1 MRSDSAAAASPT
13 GASIEFDL
21 PKAPNNPPP
30 DVTGKVH
37 FADDQARALL
47 RGHLEELSQP
57 RPPAWQQVKYNISRT
72 VYRGRLEGREIF
84 LKHFHGQS
92 LFHRLGRLVGFS
104 RARYEMHF
112 AQYLRSRDLPA
123 VPPLATVCHNG
134 VEWLTTL
141 AISPAE
147 ACDTWHIRQ
156 LSRGR
161 PGAAAISR
169 GCLAMAEMIAR
180 MHEAG
185 VIHCDLHCDNILVR
199 GNSTGVQ
206 LVLTDLHRMKRRRR
220 LSRRARAANLALLFH
235 DRCDLTTRTERLRFL
250 KHYLACTGAGGTLR
264 GWVTLIAKFARR
276 HTGRQHSQRDRRV
289 VGLNRYFA
297 PLSLPGRWRGHV
309 VLASKWRP
317 PGSAAAG
324 IEFTT
329 QQWREAL
336 ADPQALLDGPDAQVV
351 NCNTSG
357 TVIRRRLVVGG
368 HDLDVYVKRPR
379 RKRRWKIILD
389 CFRTSRPLHAFRTG
403 HELLTRGIATAL
415 PLATVE
421 RRLGPLLLDS
431 ILITETVH
439 GPHLNQ
445 FLQPRLARLADPQL
459 ADLSEEQQST
469 LAHDALANLGRM
481 VQRLHDNNFAHRDL
495 KSTNIL
501 VHWQTCA
508 SPQAVLI
515 DLDGLRRL
523 RRISSRRRFRGLMRL
538 NVSLLACTSIS
549 HTGRLRMLLGYL
561 RRPGCGKIHFKSY
574 WRVLER
580 WSAGKLRQQIRSRRK
595 HQRISGRN
603 AL

>member
-1 MRSDSAAAASPT
+1 M
-13 GASIEFDL
+13 L
-21 PKAPNNPPP
+21 NKAQDNPPP

-37 FADDQARALL
+37 FADDQTRALL

-57 RPPAWQQVKYNISRT
+57 RPPTWQRVKYNASRT
-72 VYRGRLEGREIF
+72 VYRGRLEGREIY

-92 LFHRLGRLVGFS
+92 LFHRLGRMVGFS

-112 AQYLRSRDLPA
+112 AQYLRSRDLLA

-134 VEWLTTL
+134 VEWLATL

-147 ACDTWHIRQ
+147 VCDAWHIRQ
-156 LSRGR
+156 LSRG
-161 PGAAAISR
+161 PTGAAAIRR
-169 GCLAMAEMIAR
+169 GCLAMAETIAR
-180 MHEAG
+180 MHEIG
-185 VIHCDLHCDNILVR
+185 VIHCDLHCGNILVQA
-199 GNSTGVQ
+199 NSTAFQ

-220 LSRRARAANLALLFH
+220 LSRRAKAANLALLLH
-235 DRCDLTTRTERLRFL
+235 DRRDLTTRTERLRFL
-250 KHYLACTGAGGTLR
+250 KHYLACTGAAGTLC
-264 GWVTLIAKFARR
+264 GWITLISDFARR
-276 HTGRQHSQRDRRV
+276 HTRRQHSQRDRRV

-309 VLASKWRP
+309 ILASKWRP

-324 IEFTT
+324 IEFTVE
-329 QQWREAL
+329 QWREAL
-336 ADPQALLDGPDAQVV
+336 ANPQALLDGRDAQVV
-351 NCNTSG
+351 KSSDSG
-357 TVIRRRLVVGG
+357 TVVRCRLVGGG

-403 HELLTRGIATAL
+403 HELLTRGIATAM
-415 PLATVE
+415 PLAALE
-421 RRLGPLLLDS
+421 RRFGPLLLDS

-459 ADLSEEQQST
+459 ADLSEEQQRK
-469 LAHDALANLGRM
+469 LAHDALTNLGHM

-495 KSTNIL
+495 KSVNIL
-501 VHWQTCA
+501 VHWQTSA
-508 SPQAVLI
+508 RPQAVLI
-515 DLDGLRRL
+515 DLDGLWRL
-523 RRISSRRRFRGLMRL
+523 RKISARRRFRGLMRL
-538 NVSLLACTSIS
+538 NVSLLACTSINHS
-549 HTGRLRMLLGYL
+549 GRLRMLLGYL
-561 RRPGCGKIHFKSY
+561 RRPGCGKIRFKSY

-595 HQRISGRN
+595 HQRVLGRN
-603 AL
+603 AP